1 MKIRKST
8 LYTCTYRYKENDKE
22 RNTAFKAILLNV
34 THFSIKLVSSQP
46 FFLNQNIV
54 IWFTWFNK
62 CKMLWRQVK
71 SSSLKM
77 TSLMEKRDKYTK
89 NQPTAKVSP
98 FFRKDGRENITER

>member
-1 MKIRKST
+1 
-8 LYTCTYRYKENDKE
+8 
-22 RNTAFKAILLNV
+22 
-34 THFSIKLVSSQP
+34 
-46 FFLNQNIV
+46 
-54 IWFTWFNK
+54 
-62 CKMLWRQVK
+62 MLWRQVK